1 MDKKEGF
8 IMKAKE
14 FGLTK
19 NDIIEMSDKYM
30 LNIGYRFP
38 IVVEEAKDTIVK
50 DIDGEEYLD
59 FYAGIA
65 VNSAGNCNE
74 KVVAAIR
81 QQAGEAMHTSLYPYS
96 TPQALL
102 AKLICETIGMDRIF
116 FQNSGT
122 EANEAMIKMAR
133 KYGVEHFGPEHYHI
147 VTAKKSFHG
156 RTYGAMSATG
166 QPDNGCQIGFKP
178 MLPGFSYADFND
190 LESFKAACTENTI
203 AIMVEPVQGEGGVYP
218 ATKEFLQGL
227 REFCDEKGMLLLF
240 DEVQTGWCRCGETM
254 AFMHYGVKPD
264 AVTMAKAMGGGLPI
278 GALSATEKC
287 AQALNPGSHGSTYSG
302 NPVCCAASY
311 AQITELLERNL
322 AENAKEMGAYFTE
335 QLKTL
340 PHVKEVRG
348 LGLLVGL
355 ELEDV
360 DAVAV
365 KIKAMEK
372 KLLVTATSNRI
383 IRMVPPLIITKE
395 DCDKAVAILKE
406 AIEEVGVQ

>member
-1 MDKKEGF
+1 
-8 IMKAKE
+8 MKAE
-14 FGLTK
+14 DYGLTK
-19 NDIIEMSDKYM
+19 QDIIEMSDKYM

-38 IVVEEAKDTIVK
+38 IVVEETKDTIVR
-50 DIDGEEYLD
+50 DVNGDEYLD

-74 KVVAAIR
+74 KVVEAIR
-81 QQAGEAMHTSLYPYS
+81 EQAGQAMHTSLYPYS
-96 TPQALL
+96 IPQALL
-102 AKLICETIGMDRIF
+102 AKLICETTGFDRVF

-133 KYGVEHFGPEHYHI
+133 KYGVDHYGPNRYHI

-156 RTYGAMSATG
+156 RTYGAMTATG
-166 QPDNGCQIGFKP
+166 QPESGIQKGFHP
-178 MLPGFSYADFND
+178 LLPGFTYADYND
-190 LESFKAACTENTI
+190 IESFKAAVTEDTI

-227 REFCDEKGMLLLF
+227 RELCDEKGMLLLF

-264 AVTMAKAMGGGLPI
+264 ALTMAKAMGGGLPI
-278 GALSATEKC
+278 GALVATEKC
-287 AQALNPGSHGSTYSG
+287 AEALNPGSHGSTYSG

-311 AQITELLERNL
+311 AQITELIERNL
-322 AENAKEMGAYFTE
+322 AQNAKEMGAYFME
-335 QLKTL
+335 ELKKL

-355 ELEDV
+355 ELEDI
-360 DAVAV
+360 DAVQV

-395 DCDKAVAILKE
+395 DCDKAVAVLKE
-406 AIEEVGVQ
+406 AILELE

>member
-1 MDKKEGF
+1 M
-8 IMKAKE
+8 IMKAKDY
-14 FGLTK
+14 GLTK
-19 NDIIEMSDKYM
+19 KDIIEMSDQYM

-38 IVVEEAKDTIVK
+38 IVVEEAKDTVVK
-50 DIDGEEYLD
+50 DIDGDEYLD

-81 QQAGEAMHTSLYPYS
+81 EQAGEVMHTSLYPYS
-96 TPQALL
+96 VPQALL
-102 AKLICETIGMDRIF
+102 AKLICENIGMDRVF

-147 VTAKKSFHG
+147 VTAKNSFHG

-178 MLPGFSYADFND
+178 MLPGFTYANFND
-190 LESFKAACTENTI
+190 LDSFKAACTENTT

-227 REFCDEKGMLLLF
+227 RAFCDEKGMLLLF

-254 AFMHYGVKPD
+254 AFMHYDVKPD

-278 GALSATEKC
+278 GALAATQKC
-287 AQALNPGSHGSTYSG
+287 AEALNPGSHGSTYSG

-322 AENAKEMGAYFTE
+322 AGNAKEMGAYFMDK
-335 QLKTL
+335 LYML

-355 ELEDV
+355 ELENV
-360 DAVAV
+360 DAIQV

-372 KLLVTATSNRI
+372 KLLVTATSDRI
-383 IRMVPPLIITKE
+383 IRMVPPLIVTKE
-395 DCDKAVAILKE
+395 DCDKAAAILKE
-406 AIEEVGVQ
+406 AILEVAS

>member
-1 MDKKEGF
+1 
-8 IMKAKE
+8 MKAKDY
-14 FGLTK
+14 GLTK
-19 NDIIEMSDKYM
+19 QDIIEMSDRYM

-38 IVVEEAKDTIVK
+38 IVVEEAKDTMVK
-50 DIDGEEYLD
+50 DIDGVEYLD

-81 QQAGEAMHTSLYPYS
+81 EQAGQAMHTSLYPYS

-102 AKLICETIGMDRIF
+102 AKLICENIGMDRVF

-133 KYGVEHFGPEHYHI
+133 KYGVDNFYSEHYHI
-147 VTAKKSFHG
+147 VTAKMGFHG

-178 MLPGFSYADFND
+178 MLPGFTYADYND
-190 LESFKAACTENTI
+190 LESFKDACTENTV

-254 AFMHYGVKPD
+254 AYMHYGVKPD

-278 GALSATEKC
+278 GALAATEKC
-287 AQALNPGSHGSTYSG
+287 AKALNPGSHGSTYSG
-302 NPVCCAASY
+302 NPVCCAASF
-311 AQITELLERNL
+311 AQITELLERKL
-322 AENAKEMGAYFTE
+322 ADNAKEIGAYFME

-340 PHVKEVRG
+340 PHLKEVRG
-348 LGLLVGL
+348 LGLLVGF

-406 AIEEVGVQ
+406 AINEVAAN

>member
-1 MDKKEGF
+1 
-8 IMKAKE
+8 MKAQD
-14 FGLTK
+14 FGYTK
-19 NDIIEMSDKYM
+19 QDIIDMADKYM

-38 IVVEEAKDTIVK
+38 IVVEETKDTVVR
-50 DIDGEEYLD
+50 DVNGEEYLD

-74 KVVAAIR
+74 KVVAAV
-81 QQAGEAMHTSLYPYS
+81 QEQVAQAMHTSLYPYS
-96 TPQALL
+96 VPQTLL
-102 AKLICETIGMDRIF
+102 AKLICETIGMDRVF

-133 KYGVEHFGPEHYHI
+133 KYGITKYGPNRYHI
-147 VTAKKSFHG
+147 VTAKKGFHG

-166 QPDNGCQIGFKP
+166 QPDTGIQMDLGP
-178 MLPGFSYADFND
+178 MLSGFTYADYND
-190 LESFKAACTENTI
+190 LESFKAACTEDTI
-203 AIMVEPVQGEGGVYP
+203 AIMIEPVQGEGGVYP

-227 REFCDEKGMLLLF
+227 RAFCDEKGMLLLF
-240 DEVQTGWCRCGETM
+240 DEVQTGWCRCGDTM
-254 AFMHYGVKPD
+254 AFMHYGVMPD
-264 AVTMAKAMGGGLPI
+264 AVTMAKAMGGGMPI
-278 GALSATEKC
+278 GALAAQEHC

-311 AQITELLERNL
+311 AQITELLDRNL
-322 AENAKEMGAYFTE
+322 AQNAKEMGAYFME

-340 PHVKEVRG
+340 PDVKEVRG
-348 LGLLVGL
+348 LGLLVGF
-355 ELEDV
+355 ELNDV
-360 DAVAV
+360 DAVQV

-395 DCDKAVAILKE
+395 DCDKAVAVLKE
-406 AIEEVGVQ
+406 AIEEVANA